1 MKGPITGQGYAQVA
15 GVTAAAM
22 CLKPS
27 VTARGYGMRGVG
39 AVATGIVSS
48 VVVKGTGLRSLLFG
62 TAFET
67 SDRNIV
73 NVRKYLVVTP
83 ETPQSLMWVVP
94 GNEISYLV
102 ESNTDWNVT

>member
-39 AVATGIVSS
+39 AV
-48 VVVKGTGLRSLLFG
+48 G

>member
-39 AVATGIVSS
+39 AVATG
-48 VVVKGTGLRSLLFG
+48 
-62 TAFET
+62 FET